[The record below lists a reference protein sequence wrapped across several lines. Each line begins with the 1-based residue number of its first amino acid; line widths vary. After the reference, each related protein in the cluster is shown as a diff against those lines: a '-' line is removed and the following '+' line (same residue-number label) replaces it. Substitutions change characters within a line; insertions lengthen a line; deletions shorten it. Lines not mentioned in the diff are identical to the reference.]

1 MAFSARLAD
10 KEHKASLHQRLN
22 IAIVTA
28 RFAYQ
33 ANAISPAVQ
42 QTTTLLL
49 KDAAEP
55 VALWALRAAQPQV
68 PQILQRPAVGNKAPE
83 LITLIREAA
92 FKNPSGPMF
101 DEAYTAL
108 TGNTKIIFDELA
120 ELWKNRLVQYQT
132 KVPQDPSADGKPA
145 FKLTAAP
152 MWTAVVAS
160 NPALKTKVI
169 QMVTD
174 QLSVAAQW
182 ADQGGQDDTHAQLV
196 ALAQLCVQGL
206 SVVAT
211 AEKAPEL
218 ASAAN
223 GALVT
228 LNPKTFPTGS
238 KVMPVVEPVIQKVLT
253 SFKDI
258 KPAPQVG
265 PGAPGGN
272 PGANGVAG
280 Q

>member
-1 MAFSARLAD
+1 MAKLSD
-10 KEHKASLHQRLN
+10 KANKPTVHQRLN

-33 ANAISPAVQ
+33 AGTLSTAVQ
-42 QTTTLLL
+42 QTTTALLN
-49 KDAAEP
+49 DPAEP

-68 PQILQRPAVGNKAPE
+68 PMILKQPAVGNKPPAM
-83 LITLIREAA
+83 ITAIRDAA
-92 FKNPSGPMF
+92 FRNPSGPIF
-101 DEAYTAL
+101 TEAYNAL
-108 TGNTKIIFDELA
+108 TGTSRIIFDVLA
-120 ELWKNRLVQYQT
+120 ELWQNRLVQYQT

-145 FKLTAAP
+145 FKLTEKE
-152 MWTAVVAS
+152 MWKAVVA
-160 NPALKTKVI
+160 NDAALKTKVI

-182 ADQGGQDDTHAQLV
+182 ADLGGQEDTRAQLV

-206 SVVAT
+206 SVVGTFEKVPSLTTEAT
-211 AEKAPEL
+211 A
-218 ASAAN
+218 
-223 GALVT
+223 ALGQ
-228 LNPKTFPTGS
+228 LDPKHFPTGA
-238 KVMPVVEPVIQKVLT
+238 KVMPVVDPVIQKVLA

-265 PGAPGGN
+265 PAGG